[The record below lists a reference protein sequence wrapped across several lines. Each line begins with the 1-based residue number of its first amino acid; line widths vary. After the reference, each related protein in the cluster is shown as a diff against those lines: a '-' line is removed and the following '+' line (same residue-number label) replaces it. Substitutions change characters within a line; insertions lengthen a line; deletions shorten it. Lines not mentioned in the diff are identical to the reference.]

1 MAVCVSARCQC
12 DSCVGVEM
20 AAVKWSIQANT
31 FFLSLRELQSVRLK
45 AGYNTHSDAVTHH
58 KVTFI
63 MRHTWHVSSFTSS
76 FGIKQTFSLSLA
88 LSQTHPDLRR
98 HWSLLFSSLLCRKS
112 RGQMERGKNMK
123 GWRNFQR
130 WKEYPDQMWDNW
142 LDSGIVQADMSRMC
156 SFKVRVTL

>member
-31 FFLSLRELQSVRLK
+31 FFLSLWELQSVRLK

-98 HWSLLFSSLLCRKS
+98 QRSLLFSSLLCCAGRA
-112 RGQMERGKNMK
+112 EGK
-123 GWRNFQR
+123 
-130 WKEYPDQMWDNW
+130 WKEVKTWRDEGTFKDGRNIRIKC
-142 LDSGIVQADMSRMC
+142 GIIGWIQGSVQADMSRMC
-156 SFKVRVTL
+156 